1 MTKFADDLIQS
12 LTEAV
17 AYARGDKAGA
27 RTHIIERP
35 DVRAIRRKLHM
46 SQQEF
51 AAAFHI
57 PLATLKNWEQGR
69 RAPDAP
75 AIAYL
80 QVIARQPQIIQ
91 DALAA

>member
-17 AYARGDKAGA
+17 AYARGDKTGA
-27 RTHIIERP
+27 RTHVIELP

-51 AAAFHI
+51 ATAFHI

-80 QVIARQPQIIQ
+80 QVIARQPQVIQ